1 MKLKVWMMVC
11 AVSVTVLSSKVW
23 ALPEKDISFERD
35 APKVLTYDEGR
46 KKGYQDGVE
55 GAPSKLAT
63 EGNKTA
69 LTHYN
74 HGYKTGYRKGLDERR
89 KTSSAQP
96 MLSPAQ
102 PLGDR
107 KVKQALSPAQPMLS
121 PAQPL
126 EGKKAKQALSPAQP
140 VKKRKLPKKPH

>member
-1 MKLKVWMMVC
+1 MKLRVWMMVC
-11 AVSVTVLSSKVW
+11 AASVTVLSSKVW
-23 ALPEKDISFERD
+23 ALPEKDISFEKD

-46 KKGYQDGVE
+46 KKGYQDGVG
-55 GAPSKLAT
+55 GATLKPAT
-63 EGNKTA
+63 RGNKTA

-102 PLGDR
+102 PLLSPAQPLEV
-107 KVKQALSPAQPMLS
+107 KKAKQALSPAQPLLS
-121 PAQPL
+121 PAQPM
-126 EGKKAKQALSPAQP
+126 LSPAQP
-140 VKKRKLPKKPH
+140 VKKRKLPKKSY